1 MSAQPTSELNST
13 HIRLVEVSLEATD
26 EAGESQTTAF
36 EIPAGDTAVPKLKEE
51 LGLEATAPL
60 WVIKKDGKRKPLS
73 DHEHH
78 DVKEGDRYQAIVK
91 GHIS

>member
-1 MSAQPTSELNST
+1 MSTQPTSELAST
-13 HIRLVEVSLEATD
+13 HVHLVDVSLEATD
-26 EAGESQTTAF
+26 EAGDSQTTTF
-36 EIPAGDTAVPKLKEE
+36 EVPAGGTAVPKLKEE

-73 DHEHH
+73 DHERH

>member
-1 MSAQPTSELNST
+1 MSAQPTSELEGT
-13 HIRLVEVSLEATD
+13 TVHLVEVSLQATD
-26 EAGESQTTAF
+26 EAGESQTTEF
-36 EIPAGDTAVPKLKEE
+36 EIPRGKTAVPKLKEE

-78 DVKEGDRYQAIVK
+78 DVKVGDRYQAIVK